1 MHSFH
6 QSRGRILFEVFCA
19 LGISASCVFAWM
31 QTYAPAMLAV
41 AGFAGLYGLV
51 HAFDMVRRS
60 PAVAVPEEAAAPATD
75 DRGDLLVYLEADE
88 PELLLDAEPQV
99 AEIAEVAD
107 AADVAEEAQ
116 PEVAEPELAEPVQE
130 SEREVVEALPQPQPV
145 VGVVEEVEPE
155 VAEPVQEAE
164 PEAAESVQEEP
175 VQDEPEYS
183 PVSPLFEAEPFVR
196 KQRTAFGRR
205 RAG

>member
-6 QSRGRILFEVFCA
+6 QSRGSILFEVFCA

-31 QTYAPAMLAV
+31 QTYAPAMLGV

-51 HAFDMVRRS
+51 HIFDMARRS
-60 PAVAVPEEAAAPATD
+60 PAVAAPVEVSAPVTD
-75 DRGDLLVYLEADE
+75 DRGDLLVYLEEDE

-99 AEIAEVAD
+99 VD
-107 AADVAEEAQ
+107 AAEVAEEAQ
-116 PEVAEPELAEPVQE
+116 PEVAEPVHETEP
-130 SEREVVEALPQPQPV
+130 EVVEPLPPPPEPV
-145 VGVVEEVEPE
+145 ADLVQEVEPE
-155 VAEPVQEAE
+155 VPEPVE
-164 PEAAESVQEEP
+164 EAAPIEP
-175 VQDEPEYS
+175 AHDEPEYS

-196 KQRTAFGRR
+196 KQRAAFGRR